1 MLHKLLGS
9 IGLCLPTKLEVFSH
23 YFLKYFFCILFFL
36 LSFHDWQQVSELL
49 SLSLRFCTHSSV
61 NIPIFLLFMLDHF
74 NCSIIKFTARVSAIF
89 ILIISPSSEFSTLV
103 IMFFPYKVSTS
114 FLSISSIYL
123 LRLSIFL
130 LKHFMMASLKY
141 LVDNSNICVISM
153 SVPIITLWICYY
165 DTLNT

>member
-123 LRLSIFL
+123 LRLSIFPSVSRMFLIVCWTISLTAPLKTL
-130 LKHFMMASLKY
+130 LDRSSCHGAVVNES
-141 LVDNSNICVISM
+141 D
-153 SVPIITLWICYY
+153 
-165 DTLNT
+165 